1 MEEMG
6 GMENKAGGGW
16 GKEAG
21 LVEEEGLSWA
31 GYQLQCLACANSFSP
46 PRLGCCCRCPDA
58 ELSAPAPMKLQ
69 VAAPAR
75 MSPAAAG
82 PDHSSSAGTLQS
94 DVRGC
99 RQPPVQRCSLLLD
112 SFSTQLVTR
121 GDMFAFP
128 EDDYMDYS
136 TNATWG
142 EDTEVLDTGTDAP
155 TTSPDPGTAATVD
168 SVTAPGSGAHLLV
181 PSGPEEV
188 EQVQQEEEEG
198 QQEEVEELC
207 SGKPFDAFTDL
218 KNGSLYAFRG
228 KYVYELDEKSVRPGY
243 PKLIRDVWGIEGPVD
258 AAFTR
263 INCQGKTYIFQDSQ
277 YWRFDD
283 GVLDSGYP
291 RNISDGFQDIP
302 DDIDAAFALPA
313 RSYHGQERVYF
324 FKDKHYWAY
333 DFANQPSRQD
343 CEVSSPS
350 LVFDHYALMQGDSWE
365 DLFQLLFGGTP
376 RSGATGPRPISRDW
390 RGVPSHLDAAM
401 AGRIYVSS
409 RASSWAR
416 RRKSRRHRK
425 RYRSRRPA
433 AHTFWDWLQDESD
446 SSDTDPDWLPGGSQ
460 CQPIQSVYFFVAD
473 KYYRLNL
480 HSKRVDFA
488 RPRYPRPIA
497 QYWLG
502 CP

>member
-1 MEEMG
+1 MRLLVPALMLGLLCGAFAAEESCVG
-6 GMENKAGGGW
+6 HCEDGFNAQRKC
-16 GKEAG
+16 
-21 LVEEEGLSWA
+21 
-31 GYQLQCLACANSFSP
+31 QCDTLCVYYESCCSDYASACKP
-46 PRLGCCCRCPDA
+46 
-58 ELSAPAPMKLQ
+58 K
-69 VAAPAR
+69 
-75 MSPAAAG
+75 
-82 PDHSSSAGTLQS
+82 
-94 DVRGC
+94 
-99 RQPPVQRCSLLLD
+99 
-112 SFSTQLVTR
+112 VTR

-128 EDDYMDYS
+128 EDDYVDYS
-136 TNATWG
+136 TSATLG
-142 EDTEVLDTGTDAP
+142 ETTEVLNTGTDPP
-155 TTSPDPGTAATVD
+155 TTSPDPVTAATAV
-168 SVTAPGSGAHLLV
+168 SVTVPGRGAPLLV
-181 PSGPEEV
+181 PTGLEEL
-188 EQVQQEEEEG
+188 EQVQL
-198 QQEEVEELC
+198 QQEEEELC

-243 PKLIRDVWGIEGPVD
+243 PKLIRDVWGIEGPID

-263 INCQGKTYIFQDSQ
+263 INCQGKTYIFKGSQ

-283 GVLDSGYP
+283 GALDPDYP

-313 RSYHGQERVYF
+313 HSYHGQERVYF
-324 FKDKHYWAY
+324 FKDGA
-333 DFANQPSRQD
+333 
-343 CEVSSPS
+343 
-350 LVFDHYALMQGDSWE
+350 
-365 DLFQLLFGGTP
+365 
-376 RSGATGPRPISRDW
+376 SGPWYISRDW

-433 AHTFWDWLQDESD
+433 AHTVWDWLQDESD
-446 SSDTDPDWLPGGSQ
+446 SLDMDLDWLPGGSR

-480 HSKRVDFA
+480 RSKRVDFV

>member
-1 MEEMG
+1 MRLLVPALMLGLLCGAFAAEESCVG
-6 GMENKAGGGW
+6 HCEDGFNAQRKCQCDV
-16 GKEAG
+16 
-21 LVEEEGLSWA
+21 LCVY
-31 GYQLQCLACANSFSP
+31 YQSCCSDYTSACKP
-46 PRLGCCCRCPDA
+46 
-58 ELSAPAPMKLQ
+58 K
-69 VAAPAR
+69 
-75 MSPAAAG
+75 
-82 PDHSSSAGTLQS
+82 
-94 DVRGC
+94 
-99 RQPPVQRCSLLLD
+99 
-112 SFSTQLVTR
+112 VTR

-128 EDDYMDYS
+128 EDDYVDYS

-142 EDTEVLDTGTDAP
+142 ETTEIPDTGTDPPA
-155 TTSPDPGTAATVD
+155 TSPDPVTAATGA
-168 SVTAPGSGAHLLV
+168 SVTVPGSDAPLLV
-181 PSGPEEV
+181 PTGLEELELEQPEE
-188 EQVQQEEEEG
+188 EQEQLEEEE
-198 QQEEVEELC
+198 QPEELC

-263 INCQGKTYIFQDSQ
+263 INCQGKTYIFQGSQ
-277 YWRFDD
+277 YWRFED
-283 GVLDSGYP
+283 GALDPDYP

-313 RSYHGQERVYF
+313 HSYLGQERVYF
-324 FKDKHYWAY
+324 FKDRHYWAY

-350 LVFDHYALMQGDSWE
+350 LVFDHYTFMQGDSWE
-365 DLFQLLFGGTP
+365 DLFQLLFGGSTRSRASGP
-376 RSGATGPRPISRDW
+376 RSISRDW
-390 RGVPSHLDAAM
+390 KGVPSHLDAAM

-416 RRKSRRHRK
+416 RRKSRRQRK

-446 SSDTDPDWLPGGSQ
+446 SSDTDPDWLPGGSR

-480 HSKRVDFA
+480 RSKRVDSV

>member
-1 MEEMG
+1 MRLLVPALMLALLCGAFAAEESCVG
-6 GMENKAGGGW
+6 HCEDGFNAQRKCQCDS
-16 GKEAG
+16 
-21 LVEEEGLSWA
+21 LCVY
-31 GYQLQCLACANSFSP
+31 YQSCCSDYASAC
-46 PRLGCCCRCPDA
+46 
-58 ELSAPAPMKLQ
+58 K
-69 VAAPAR
+69 
-75 MSPAAAG
+75 
-82 PDHSSSAGTLQS
+82 TK
-94 DVRGC
+94 
-99 RQPPVQRCSLLLD
+99 
-112 SFSTQLVTR
+112 VTR